1 MNQNFP
7 YEKALDYFRG
17 NVDGK
22 GLDNRYLACAIDAL
36 EKQIQKKVVK
46 TKDYYYSTC
55 CPNCKF
61 DLYIEDLGT
70 IFKADFCPDCGQAI
84 KYED

>member
-55 CPNCKF
+55 
-61 DLYIEDLGT
+61 
-70 IFKADFCPDCGQAI
+70 
-84 KYED
+84 